1 MDMQKTAREIGLFES
16 AINLAKVSDSKDV
29 ILKVGASMPLPD
41 ENVENYIHGIASW
54 LWSFRKRKYMF
65 LVPEITLMEELGRIS
80 DSDTEII
87 AVIPCDLEEDAKTRL
102 LNNLPKEVSV
112 STLYE
117 PFFPESF
124 FPNNGMIVITGY
136 SAGNR
141 AMILSDAYRLTEH
154 YSDFLGKKA
163 FIPYKTIENAI
174 RYEGWMELNKSRIS
188 NEWRLEA

>member
-41 ENVENYIHGIASW
+41 ENVGDCISKIARW

-65 LVPEITLMEELGRIS
+65 LVPEISLMEELGKIN
-80 DSDTEII
+80 DSDAEII
-87 AVIPCDLEEDAKTRL
+87 AVIPCDLEEDARIRL
-102 LNNLPKEVSV
+102 INNLPKGVAV
-112 STLYE
+112 STLHE

-124 FPNNGMIVITGY
+124 FPNNGIIVITGY

-141 AMILSDAYRLTEH
+141 AMILPDTYRLVEH

-163 FIPYKTIENAI
+163 FIPYQTIEYAI
-174 RYEGWMELNKSRIS
+174 RYEGWMELNKSKIS